1 MDFLVH
7 QIVKFGIQEGTVALV
22 LMLPLVATF
31 IAFARQV
38 IGIRGFGIYITL
50 ILAYSF
56 VAVGLKY
63 GLLIFFVV
71 LGSGTLIRALIKKTR
86 IMYLPRMAIILTG
99 VTLAV
104 FLLLILG
111 SYLKLE
117 GLSQISIF
125 PIVITTL
132 IVERFVAAQIE
143 RGQRTAIFMTLETLI
158 LAIISYFIFQWQI
171 IQQLVLNYSLILIA
185 ILIIF
190 NYFLGR
196 WAGLRVSE
204 YFRFRELIEYL
215 ELSSKSKK
223 R

>member
-63 GLLIFFVV
+63 GILIFFVV

>member
-7 QIVKFGIQEGTVALV
+7 QVVKFGIQEGTVALL

-50 ILAYSF
+50 IVAYTF
-56 VAVGLKY
+56 VVTGLKY
-63 GLLIFFVV
+63 GLLIFVIV
-71 LGSGTLIRALIKKTR
+71 ILAGTLIRTLIKKIR
-86 IMYLPRMAIILTG
+86 IMYLPRMAIILSG

-104 FLLLILG
+104 FLLFILG
-111 SYLKLE
+111 SFLKFE
-117 GLSQISIF
+117 GLSAISIF
-125 PIVITTL
+125 PILVMTL

-143 RGQRTAIFMTLETLI
+143 RGPKTAIFMTLETL
-158 LAIISYFIFQWQI
+158 LMATISYFILEWHFA
-171 IQQLVLNYSLILIA
+171 QQLILNYSLLSIFILI
-185 ILIIF
+185 LF

-196 WAGLRVSE
+196 WTGLRVSE

-215 ELSSKSKK
+215 ELSSKKK
-223 R
+223 K